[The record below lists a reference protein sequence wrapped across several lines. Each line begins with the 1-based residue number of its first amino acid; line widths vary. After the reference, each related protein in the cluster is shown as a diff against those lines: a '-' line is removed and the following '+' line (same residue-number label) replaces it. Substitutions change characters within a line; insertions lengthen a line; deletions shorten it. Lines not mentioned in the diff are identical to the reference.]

1 VIEET
6 DLTPAAVER
15 FWTDVQDGESKTF
28 TLPAGGANY
37 TDVIPSATDGSGGA
51 DALLS
56 LVAALSKVTAERDRA
71 RDLAARLEEQLA
83 RVEALADWHETK
95 AMKARKYRP
104 VFDGENSV
112 MDKAAQVHDDAA
124 TRLRAALTE
133 DGA

>member
-51 DALLS
+51 DALPA
-56 LVAALSKVTAERDRA
+56 LVSALVRVTGERDRA

-83 RVEALADWHETK
+83 RVRDVHRPHEVPAVYSLEGFTRCSCTPGLLYADCAT
-95 AMKARKYRP
+95 
-104 VFDGENSV
+104 
-112 MDKAAQVHDDAA
+112 AAVLDDTAG
-124 TRLRAALTE
+124 

>member
-56 LVAALSKVTAERDRA
+56 LVSALSKVTAERDRA
-71 RDLAARLEEQLA
+71 RDLAAALEAQLA
-83 RVEALADWHETK
+83 RVEALAEEWRYK
-95 AMKARKYRP
+95 
-104 VFDGENSV
+104 GEFGWGAWQEGYGPDPEGYVLDN
-112 MDKAAQVHDDAA
+112 AAAD
-124 TRLRAALTE
+124 LRAALTE
-133 DGA
+133 AGGE

>member
-15 FWTDVQDGESKTF
+15 FWTDVQDGEGKTF

-51 DALLS
+51 DALPA
-56 LVAALSKVTAERDRA
+56 LVAALVRVTAERDRA

-83 RVEALADWHETK
+83 RVEALAEEWRYK
-95 AMKARKYRP
+95 
-104 VFDGENSV
+104 GEFGWGAWQEGYGPDPEG
-112 MDKAAQVHDDAA
+112 MVHDDAA
-124 TRLRAALTE
+124 TRLRAALTG